1 MDRSEGE
8 RRAAQRPKDQPET
21 EGKRPSGQSGSQRD
35 NNEARRIGLR
45 GEAET
50 IAGENLQTG
59 IRQTAAQLRLQLAQ
73 MTAASQLL
81 ERCAFE
87 EKSREYLAAMNQG
100 ICRMLRIVGRME
112 LSGRL
117 GGETAAVKPAP
128 TDLGALT
135 ADLGARMEGL
145 LERAG
150 VKLTVKGPERLI
162 ARADGE
168 LIRQLLLELVANG
181 AKAGKS
187 VTLTLKRDGDN
198 AVFTVEDDGPGVR
211 PEKLPFLFDSSAQ
224 ELPDWRRSGN
234 GIAIARRIAAL
245 HGGRLVPVCTA
256 GRGLLV
262 TASIPPNR
270 GGDDALQCPAV
281 EWDRG
286 GFDEAV
292 VGLSHL
298 LPAGVFA
305 PGEYV

>member
-1 MDRSEGE
+1 M
-8 RRAAQRPKDQPET
+8 
-21 EGKRPSGQSGSQRD
+21 
-35 NNEARRIGLR
+35 
-45 GEAET
+45 
-50 IAGENLQTG
+50 AGENLQTG
-59 IRQTAAQLRLQLAQ
+59 IRQTAAELRLQLAQ

-81 ERCAFE
+81 ERCAFD
-87 EKSREYLAAMNQG
+87 EKSRGYLAAMNQG

-117 GGETAAVKPAP
+117 GGETAAVKLAP
-128 TDLGALT
+128 IDLGALT

-150 VKLTVKGPERLI
+150 VKLTVKGPERLPT
-162 ARADGE
+162 RADGE

-181 AKAGKS
+181 ARAGTE
-187 VTLTLKRDGDN
+187 VTLTLKRDGDS
-198 AVFTVEDDGPGVR
+198 AVFTVEDNGPGVSSS
-211 PEKLPFLFDSSAQ
+211 KLPFLFDSSAG
-224 ELPDWRRSGN
+224 ELPDWKRSGI

-262 TASIPPNR
+262 TVSIPLSR
-270 GGDDALQCPAV
+270 GGDDSLRCPAV

-298 LPAGVFA
+298 LPAKIFA
-305 PGEYV
+305 PGEYE

>member
-1 MDRSEGE
+1 M
-8 RRAAQRPKDQPET
+8 
-21 EGKRPSGQSGSQRD
+21 
-35 NNEARRIGLR
+35 
-45 GEAET
+45 
-50 IAGENLQTG
+50 AGENMEKG
-59 IRQTAAQLRLQLAQ
+59 IQRTAAELRLQLAQ

-81 ERCAFE
+81 ERGAFD
-87 EKSREYLAAMNQG
+87 EKSRGCLAAMNQG

-117 GGETAAVKPAP
+117 SGEAAAVKPAP
-128 TDLGALT
+128 IDLGALT

-150 VKLTVKGPERLI
+150 VSFTVKGPEHLP

-181 AKAGKS
+181 ARAGTA
-187 VTLTLKRDGDN
+187 VTLTLKQDGGS
-198 AVFTVEDDGPGVR
+198 AVFTVEDNGPGVSR
-211 PEKLPFLFDSSAQ
+211 SKLPFLFDSGAQ
-224 ELPDWRRSGN
+224 ELPDWKRSGN
-234 GIAIARRIAAL
+234 GVAIAQRIAVL
-245 HGGRLVPVCTA
+245 HGGRLAAVCTT
-256 GRGLLV
+256 GRGLTV
-262 TASIPPNR
+262 TVSIPLNR
-270 GGDDALQCPAV
+270 GGDDPLRCPAV

-305 PGEYV
+305 PGEYE